1 MVIKC
6 MIFFPEY
13 EETRKKR
20 RLVEEELREKKM
32 DFEKIRKVTQ
42 IADIQMLPGHKEF
55 LEYISII

>member
-1 MVIKC
+1 